1 MEGTTSVLDALRRS
15 GFSDATLAMFF
26 EEERIGGARNS
37 GLMEHLAARADQFAC
52 LLYAFH
58 GLRTLTPE
66 VKGKFRKCYEAPSA
80 AKLAQIALRWMEG
93 D

>member
-1 MEGTTSVLDALRRS
+1 MA
-15 GFSDATLAMFF
+15 GFQVATEA
-26 EEERIGGARNS
+26 
-37 GLMEHLAARADQFAC
+37 
-52 LLYAFH
+52 
-58 GLRTLTPE
+58 LTPE